1 MFGES
6 FFTSVLEKQNCWMER
21 EEYTC
26 RFLGHTNL
34 IYSLT
39 DLADPNISKI
49 KIISQKKVRFFSCRV
64 LTIKKKHYIL
74 FTGPQK
80 MEKARKWS
88 QELFAFSFVVPSFQS
103 HRSLTTAFI
112 NLL

>member
-39 DLADPNISKI
+39 DLADPNFSKI
-49 KIISQKKVRFFSCRV
+49 KIKISQKKVRFF
-64 LTIKKKHYIL
+64 H
-74 FTGPQK
+74 
-80 MEKARKWS
+80 
-88 QELFAFSFVVPSFQS
+88 VVF
-103 HRSLTTAFI
+103 
-112 NLL
+112 